1 MDFSVYIEHD
11 RAMSTNRL
19 AAVVALSASLF
30 ACGAR
35 SATDHNPETGAAP
48 GTWGSPWIA
57 RTGAWP
63 TAACSERAESLL
75 GAMTLEE
82 KAGQMTQAE
91 RGALAPGD
99 IKRLA
104 LGSVLSGGG
113 SAPGNASPAEWAD
126 MLDAMH
132 REALSTRLAI
142 PLLYG
147 SDAVHGHGNVVGATI
162 FPHNIGLG
170 CAGDPALVEA
180 VARATALELYGTGVD
195 WTFAPAVG
203 AGRDERWGRTY
214 ETFSEDPV
222 AAGLLGSAA
231 VKGYQGP
238 RLGGDPTSVLACAK
252 HFAGDGATAFG
263 SAGNALLDQGDTRL
277 PEPEFER
284 IAIGPYLPSIA
295 AGVGS
300 IMVSFNSVHGRKMH
314 GHEQL
319 LTGTLKGKLGFRGFL
334 VSDWLGIHQ
343 LPGSYADQVTASV
356 NAGIDLF
363 MEAEHF
369 ERFTQTLVQV
379 VKAGRVPMAR
389 VDDAVKRILTV
400 KCEAGL
406 FEKGPVDRNA
416 TANVGGK
423 PQRELARR
431 AVRASAVL
439 LKNDGA
445 LLPFPKSKKL
455 LVAGTGANSLTR
467 QAGGWTVGWHGA
479 DERPF
484 LGTTLLDA
492 LRAAAETPAHVSYDE
507 SGKTGEGDAALLV
520 MSEPAYAE
528 GKGDSATITPP
539 EADLAALD
547 TLVARGFDVAVVIY
561 SGRPLV
567 IEPHLQKAR
576 AWLAAWLPGS
586 AGEGV
591 ADVLYGAYAPTG
603 KLSHS
608 WPRRVEDLPLNHGDV
623 RYDPLFPLG
632 YGLSYAPAPAP

>member
-1 MDFSVYIEHD
+1 MLRTS
-11 RAMSTNRL
+11 
-19 AAVVALSASLF
+19 AALSSVALLVACATRPASN
-30 ACGAR
+30 AQSGAP
-35 SATDHNPETGAAP
+35 ANA
-48 GTWGSPWIA
+48 GSPWVA
-57 RTGAWP
+57 RSGEWP
-63 TAACSERAESLL
+63 TAACTERADSLVA
-75 GAMTLEE
+75 AMTLEE

-91 RGALAPGD
+91 RAALAPGD
-99 IKRLA
+99 ITRLA

-126 MLDAMH
+126 MLDAMR
-132 REALSTRLAI
+132 REARATRLGV

-195 WTFAPAVG
+195 WTFAPAIG

-214 ETFSEDPV
+214 ETFSEDP
-222 AAGLLGSAA
+222 AATSLLGAAA
-231 VKGYQGP
+231 VKGYQGA
-238 RLGGDPTSVLACAK
+238 RLGGEPTSVLACSK
-252 HFAGDGATAFG
+252 HFAGDGSTAFG
-263 SAGNALLDQGDTRL
+263 SGTNALLDQGDARL
-277 PEPEFER
+277 SPEDFER
-284 IAIGPYLPSIA
+284 IAIAPYVPSIQ

-300 IMVSFNSVHGRKMH
+300 IMVSFNSVHGKKMH
-314 GHEQL
+314 AHEEL
-319 LTGTLKGKLGFRGFL
+319 LTKTLKGRLGFRGFL
-334 VSDWLGIHQ
+334 VSDWLGIRQ
-343 LPGSYADQVTASV
+343 LPGNYADQVTASV

-363 MEAEHF
+363 MEAESF
-369 ERFTQTLVQV
+369 EQFTNMLVEV
-379 VKAGRVPMAR
+379 VKAGRVPMSR
-389 VDDAVKRILTV
+389 VDDAVRRILTV

-406 FEKGPVDRNA
+406 FEKGPVDRAA

-423 PQRELARR
+423 AQRELARR

-439 LKNDGA
+439 LKNDGN
-445 LLPFPKSKKL
+445 LLPLAPGKKL
-455 LVAGTGANSLTR
+455 LVAGTGASSLTR
-467 QAGGWTVGWHGA
+467 QAGGWTVEWMGA
-479 DERPF
+479 NERPF

-492 LRAAAETPAHVSYDE
+492 LRAAAKDPADVAFDA
-507 SGKTGEGDAALLV
+507 SGKTGEGDVALLV

-528 GKGDSATITPP
+528 GRGDSATIAPP
-539 EADLAALD
+539 EADITALD
-547 TLVARGFDVAVVIY
+547 TLRSRGFDVAVVIY

-567 IEPHLQKAR
+567 IEPHLDKAR

-591 ADVLYGAYAPTG
+591 ADVLLGAYAPTG

-608 WPRRVEDLPLNHGDV
+608 WPRRVEDLPLNHGDL

-632 YGLSYAPAPAP
+632 YGLSYAAPPAP

>member
-1 MDFSVYIEHD
+1 VDFSAHIEHD
-11 RAMSTNRL
+11 GAMLRTSAALVSGALLLACSAGPVPTAKSDARA
-19 AAVVALSASLF
+19 ASNWG
-30 ACGAR
+30 APWVAR
-35 SATDHNPETGAAP
+35 SGD
-48 GTWGSPWIA
+48 
-57 RTGAWP
+57 WP
-63 TAACSERAESLL
+63 TEGCTERAESLL
-75 GAMTLEE
+75 AAMTLEE
-82 KAGQMTQAE
+82 KAGQMTQGE
-91 RGALAPGD
+91 RAALAPGD
-99 IKRLA
+99 IQRLA

-113 SAPGNASPAEWAD
+113 SAPGKASPAEWAD

-132 REALSTRLAI
+132 REARSTRLGI

-170 CAGDPALVEA
+170 CAGDPGLVEA
-180 VARATALELYGTGVD
+180 VAHATALELYGTGVD

-214 ETFSEDPV
+214 ETFSEDPA
-222 AAGLLGSAA
+222 AAGLLGAAA
-231 VKGYQGP
+231 VRGYQGA

-252 HFAGDGATAFG
+252 HFAGDGSTAFG
-263 SAGNALLDQGDTRL
+263 SAASALLDQGDTRL
-277 PEPEFER
+277 SAEDFER
-284 IAIGPYLPSIA
+284 IAVAPYLPSIR

-314 GHEQL
+314 GHAEL
-319 LTGTLKGKLGFRGFL
+319 LTNTLKGRLGFRGFL
-334 VSDWLGIHQ
+334 VSDWLGIQQ
-343 LPGSYADQVTASV
+343 LPGSYADQVTTSV

-363 MEAEHF
+363 MEAESF
-369 ERFTQTLVQV
+369 ERFRNTLLEV

-389 VDDAVKRILTV
+389 VDDAVRRILTV

-423 PQRELARR
+423 AHRELARR
-431 AVRASAVL
+431 AARASAVL
-439 LKNDGA
+439 LKNDGN
-445 LLPFPKSKKL
+445 LLPLAPGKKI
-455 LVAGTGANSLTR
+455 LVAGTGAASLTR
-467 QAGGWTVGWHGA
+467 QAGGWTVGWMGA

-492 LRAAAETPAHVSYDE
+492 LRESAKNPADVSYDAT
-507 SGKTGEGDAALLV
+507 GKTGEGDVALLV

-528 GKGDSATITPP
+528 GRGDSATIAPP
-539 EADLAALD
+539 ESDLTALD
-547 TLVARGFDVAVVIY
+547 TLRTRGFDVAVVLY

-567 IEPHLQKAR
+567 IEPHLDKAR

-586 AGEGV
+586 AGEGI
-591 ADVLYGAYAPTG
+591 ADVLLGAYAPTG

-608 WPRRVEDLPLNHGDV
+608 WPRRVEDLPLNHGDL

-632 YGLSYAPAPAP
+632 YGLSYARAPAP